1 MNNSSYP
8 NRESCTCVHII
19 RLDLL
24 SKCHVNTAA
33 LNLHDFAPKFI
44 SSFLTFMYHDLEAS
58 LIIYETLTFFETYIY
73 IYIYIYYIYIY
84 IYMLYIYMLYI
95 HIYIYI
101 FIYICIYMHS
111 IYRYIVFI

>member
-33 LNLHDFAPKFI
+33 SNLHDFAPKFI

-73 IYIYIYYIYIY
+73 IYIYV
-84 IYMLYIYMLYI
+84 YIYMLYI

-101 FIYICIYMHS
+101 FIYICIYIHS

>member
-1 MNNSSYP
+1 MNSSSYP

-33 LNLHDFAPKFI
+33 SNLHDFAPKFI
-44 SSFLTFMYHDLEAS
+44 SSFLTFMYHDLEAP

-73 IYIYIYYIYIY
+73 IYIYIYMYIYICYIYIY
-84 IYMLYIYMLYI
+84 IYIYLYIYV
-95 HIYIYI
+95 
-101 FIYICIYMHS
+101 YICIV
-111 IYRYIVFI
+111 YIDI